1 MSEQNFPSV
10 QEVDQILSDIIDEIP
25 EPFFEG
31 LNGGIILV
39 EAPKTHPQSQT
50 QLPLYIM
57 GEYVTNTLGKQIKI
71 YYGSFMKVY
80 PDASIES
87 LSALLKHTLIHEF
100 THHLEHRAGLRDL
113 EIQDARDLQ
122 HYNSKL
128 KG

>member
-1 MSEQNFPSV
+1 MCELNFPSV
-10 QEVDQILSDIIDEIP
+10 QEVEQLLSEIIDEIP

-39 EAPKTHPQSQT
+39 ESPKVHPQSQA

-57 GEYVTNTLGKQIKI
+57 GEYVTNSLGKQIKI
-71 YYGSFMKVY
+71 YYGSFMKVH
-80 PDASIES
+80 PNASLES

-100 THHLEHRAGLRDL
+100 THHLEYRAGLRDL
-113 EIQDARDLQ
+113 EVQDAKDLQ
-122 HYNSKL
+122 QYNHKI